1 VAEAG
6 CGRQIRRPPDPRSGV
21 RAGRKKSKELEMKRT
36 LIMGV
41 TAAGRGLRVLVT
53 SAMLSAVLAV
63 TNAGTSP
70 SAAVAAVGAG
80 QDGAASVFYTT
91 SGAGNGLQNG
101 AEIFAITVS
110 GATVTTRDIGPTFGG
125 DCGSLAL
132 SPHGT
137 LYSMCGTLFG
147 TQRLAI
153 IDRQTG
159 HADLFGVRVPG
170 LAVMAMGFS
179 PQGTLYAVGDCNPD
193 PVTFECIADK
203 DFNALYKVNVRTGA
217 FTRIGPTRAPQ
228 FFMDLTFDSHG
239 TMLGVTTTVN
249 PSTTPAILYRI
260 NPATGRATKLVTLAG
275 SNAVMGLAFGRDG
288 TLYGTD
294 FTPASNLYRINPTTG
309 VETTSA
315 ALPFGSSSGLELMN
329 PGG

>member
-1 VAEAG
+1 
-6 CGRQIRRPPDPRSGV
+6 
-21 RAGRKKSKELEMKRT
+21 MKRN
-36 LIMGV
+36 LIMGA
-41 TAAGRGLRVLVT
+41 TSAGRGLRVLVT
-53 SAMLSAVLAV
+53 SAMLFAALAV
-63 TNAGTSP
+63 TGAGIAP
-70 SAAVAAVGAG
+70 SAAWATNSAG

-91 SGAGNGLQNG
+91 SGAGNGLKNG

-110 GATVTTRDIGPTFGG
+110 GATVTTRDVGPTKAG

-132 SPHGT
+132 SPRGT
-137 LYSMCGTLFG
+137 LYSMCGHLFG
-147 TQRLAI
+147 TQRLAV
-153 IDRQTG
+153 IDQQTG
-159 HADLFGVRVPG
+159 RAHLFGVRVPG

-203 DFNALYKVNVRTGA
+203 DFNALYKVNVLTGA

-260 NPATGRATKLVTLAG
+260 NPATARATKLFTLTG

-288 TLYGTD
+288 TLCGTD
-294 FTPASNLYRINPTTG
+294 FTPTSHLYRIDTTTG
-309 VETTSA
+309 VETTIA

-329 PGG
+329 PGE